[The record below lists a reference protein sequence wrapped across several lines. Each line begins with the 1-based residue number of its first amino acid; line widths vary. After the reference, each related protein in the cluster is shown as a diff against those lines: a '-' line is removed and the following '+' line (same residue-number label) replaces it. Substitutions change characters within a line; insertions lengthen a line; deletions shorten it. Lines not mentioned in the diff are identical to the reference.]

1 MTVNTIS
8 WLNWGW
14 VFSVFVNSFYLVK
27 GEGSVENWTNV
38 LMRDLKL
45 NLLGT
50 WKPNHTLIFKGIAS
64 SLGAHIAYASIC
76 KSKIVILVYFYIH
89 NEKIIS

>member
-1 MTVNTIS
+1 M
-8 WLNWGW
+8 
-14 VFSVFVNSFYLVK
+14 FSLFLNSFYLVK
-27 GEGSVENWTNV
+27 GEGSVKNGTNF
-38 LMRDLKL
+38 LMRDIKL

-50 WKPNHTLIFKGIAS
+50 RKPNHTLIFKGIAS
-64 SLGAHIAYASIC
+64 SLGAHVAYASIC

>member
-1 MTVNTIS
+1 M
-8 WLNWGW
+8 
-14 VFSVFVNSFYLVK
+14 FSLFLNSFYLVK
-27 GEGSVENWTNV
+27 GEGSVKNGTNF
-38 LMRDLKL
+38 LMREIKL

-50 WKPNHTLIFKGIAS
+50 RKPNHTLIFKGIAS
-64 SLGAHIAYASIC
+64 SLGAHVAYASIC